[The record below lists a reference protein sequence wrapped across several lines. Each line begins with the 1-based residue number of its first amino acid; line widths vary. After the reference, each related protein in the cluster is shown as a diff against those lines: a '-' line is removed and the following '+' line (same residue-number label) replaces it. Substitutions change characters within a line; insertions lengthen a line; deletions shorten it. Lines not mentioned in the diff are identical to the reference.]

1 MQPQVTF
8 RGLAPS
14 QTVVETV
21 WKKAQK
27 LAEIEPSLR
36 GCHVV
41 IEAVSRS
48 PSTRPSTYKVMVQL
62 TGGTSADRRHAR
74 HAVSANVHSALRDA
88 FRATRRQLEG
98 RDKHA
103 RANAAHAWRLD
114 PLHA

>member
-14 QTVVETV
+14 QTIVESV

-27 LAEIEPSLR
+27 LAELEPALR

-41 IEAVSRS
+41 IEASSRS
-48 PSTRPSTYKVMVQL
+48 TSTRPSAYKVTVQL
-62 TGGTSADRRHAR
+62 AGGTSASRRHAR
-74 HAVSANVHSALRDA
+74 HAVDANVHTALRDA
-88 FRATRRQLEG
+88 FRSARRQLDG

-103 RANAAHAWRLD
+103 RANGASAWRLD

>member
-14 QTVVETV
+14 QTIVESV
-21 WKKAQK
+21 WKRAEK
-27 LAEIEPSLR
+27 LAELEPALR

-41 IEAVSRS
+41 IEAASRTS
-48 PSTRPSTYKVMVQL
+48 STRPSAYKVTVQL
-62 TGGTSADRRHAR
+62 TGGTSASRRHAR
-74 HAVSANVHSALRDA
+74 HAVDANVHTALRDA
-88 FRATRRQLEG
+88 FRSARRQLDG

-103 RANAAHAWRLD
+103 RANASSAWRHD